1 MVECRSQV
9 ELSAYEERHIQD
21 VERAVRSI
29 CDKQRRK
36 LPMKTQ
42 PTILLADDHVLVA
55 QGIQKL
61 LEPEFELQRI
71 VSDGRAL
78 LKAVE
83 ECRPDVVIVD
93 ISLPLLNG
101 LDASRQILKYHPAIK
116 VIVLTMHSESSFVT
130 EALHIGVSGY
140 VLKQSVGSELV
151 QALKAVLSGNR
162 FVSPTVAD
170 QGKHSQADEDVE
182 ASPEGFAHT
191 LSLRQREVLQLVAE
205 GKSIKEV
212 AAILDVSIKTIEFHK
227 TRIMKQLGMRSTA
240 QLTKYAIANGLI
252 ALH

>member
-1 MVECRSQV
+1 MNTKPS
-9 ELSAYEERHIQD
+9 
-21 VERAVRSI
+21 
-29 CDKQRRK
+29 
-36 LPMKTQ
+36 
-42 PTILLADDHVLVA
+42 ILLADDHVLVA

-71 VSDGRAL
+71 VPDGRAL

-83 ECRPDVVIVD
+83 ECQPDVVIVD

-101 LDASRQILKYHPAIK
+101 LDASRQILKHHPAVK
-116 VIVLTMHSESSFVT
+116 VLILTMHSEQNFVT
-130 EALHIGVSGY
+130 EALRIGVSGY

-151 QALKAVLSGNR
+151 QALKEVLNGKT
-162 FVSPTVAD
+162 FVSPIVAD
-170 QGKHSQADEDVE
+170 RGKHSQADEDTEE
-182 ASPEGFAHT
+182 APEGGFAHT

-212 AAILDVSIKTIEFHK
+212 AAVLNLSIKTVEFHK
-227 TRIMKQLGMRSTA
+227 TRIMRQLGIRSAA
-240 QLTKYAIANGLI
+240 QLTKYAITNGLI